1 METVY
6 QSLVSFEYWTFIAQL
21 LNLFIQI
28 YLFKRFLFKPVKA
41 IIAKRQAQANSV
53 LEDAENEKLAA
64 QKAKEDY
71 NEHLKKAYAEA
82 DKISANTL
90 ESAKMRSEQIINE
103 AQEKAYS
110 MREKATRE
118 IELERRKAM
127 NEAKNE
133 ISSLAVDIATKLV
146 KKEIDTKDN
155 EVLIQ
160 QFIDEIG
167 D

>member
-53 LEDAENEKLAA
+53 LEDAEKEKIAA
-64 QKAKEDY
+64 QQAKDEY
-71 NEHLKKAYAEA
+71 NENLKKAYAEA
-82 DKISANTL
+82 EKISANTL

-110 MREKATRE
+110 IREKATRE

-133 ISSLAVDIATKLV
+133 ISSLAVDIATTLV
-146 KKEIDTKDN
+146 KKEIDEKDH